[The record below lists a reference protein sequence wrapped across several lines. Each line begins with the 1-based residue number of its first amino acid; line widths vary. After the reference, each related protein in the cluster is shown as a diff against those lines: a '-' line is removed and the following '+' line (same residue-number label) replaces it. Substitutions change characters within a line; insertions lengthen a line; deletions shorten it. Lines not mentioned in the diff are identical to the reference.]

1 MAVEIGEILDG
12 KVTGITNFG
21 AFVELPD
28 KSTGMVHIS
37 EVSNTYIKDIHEKL
51 SENQEVK
58 VKVIDIN
65 EKGKIA
71 LSIKK
76 ALPQEEAPA
85 PKKTYD
91 KPKKSQAPVW
101 TGTQK
106 SEPENMSFEDM
117 LARFK
122 TKSDERMSDLKK
134 NTAAK
139 RGSSAPRRGGSGTQR
154 GFWFFYHTMKRVCKK
169 RKFFADPFRIYG
181 GWKLWEKL
189 TFQL

>member
-1 MAVEIGEILDG
+1 MAAEIGSILEG

-37 EVSNTYIKDIHEKL
+37 EVSSTFIKDIHEKV
-51 SENQEVK
+51 SEGDIVK

-76 ALPQEEAPA
+76 ALPQEEEQPKPKRPA
-85 PKKTYD
+85 GD
-91 KPKKSQAPVW
+91 RPKKSQPPVW
-101 TGTQK
+101 TGTQR

-117 LARFK
+117 MAKFK
-122 TKSDERMSDLKK
+122 SISDDKMSDLKK
-134 NTAAK
+134 SNVAK
-139 RGSSAPRRGGSGTQR
+139 RGASTPRRGGNPR
-154 GFWFFYHTMKRVCKK
+154 G
-169 RKFFADPFRIYG
+169 
-181 GWKLWEKL
+181 
-189 TFQL
+189 

>member
-1 MAVEIGEILDG
+1 MNIIIVGCG
-12 KVTGITNFG
+12 KVG
-21 AFVELPD
+21 
-28 KSTGMVHIS
+28 STLAGQLSQEGYNIS
-37 EVSNTYIKDIHEKL
+37 I
-51 SENQEVK
+51 
-58 VKVIDIN
+58 IDIN

-76 ALPQEEAPA
+76 AIPEEEAPA

-91 KPKKSQAPVW
+91 KPKKSQPPVW

-154 GFWFFYHTMKRVCKK
+154 GF
-169 RKFFADPFRIYG
+169 
-181 GWKLWEKL
+181 
-189 TFQL
+189 

>member
-1 MAVEIGEILDG
+1 MAAEIGSILEG

-37 EVSNTYIKDIHEKL
+37 EVSATFIKDIHEKI
-51 SENQEVK
+51 SEGDIVQ

-76 ALPQEEAPA
+76 ALPQEEEQPKPKRPA
-85 PKKTYD
+85 GD
-91 KPKKSQAPVW
+91 RPKKSQPPVW
-101 TGTQK
+101 TGTQR

-117 LARFK
+117 MAKFK
-122 TKSDERMSDLKK
+122 SISDDKMSDLKK
-134 NTAAK
+134 SNVAK
-139 RGSSAPRRGGSGTQR
+139 RGASTPRRGGNQR
-154 GFWFFYHTMKRVCKK
+154 G
-169 RKFFADPFRIYG
+169 
-181 GWKLWEKL
+181 
-189 TFQL
+189 

>member
-51 SENQEVK
+51 EENQEVK

-76 ALPQEEAPA
+76 ALPPEEAPA
-85 PKKTYD
+85 PKKAYSD
-91 KPKKSQAPVW
+91 KPKRNQPPVW
-101 TGTQK
+101 TGTPK
-106 SEPENMSFEDM
+106 AENENLSFEDM

-122 TKSDERMSDLKK
+122 TRSDEKQSDLKK
-134 NTAAK
+134 HTASK
-139 RGSSAPRRGGSGTQR
+139 RGTSTPRRGGSQR
-154 GFWFFYHTMKRVCKK
+154 G
-169 RKFFADPFRIYG
+169 
-181 GWKLWEKL
+181 
-189 TFQL
+189 